1 MTSRLNASLCVANR
15 SEYARYA
22 SRFAPCQP
30 GDSPVSVLAPLY
42 PRAVNAPET
51 IRNLRLV
58 GKSYGGGAIKVEP
71 RNLERLAI
79 PEALA
84 SRLAAGP
91 PAGASRLPLR

>member
-1 MTSRLNASLCVANR
+1 MVA
-15 SEYARYA
+15 YAIRGD
-22 SRFAPCQP
+22 AP
-30 GDSPVSVLAPLY
+30 VLFDP
-42 PRAVNAPET
+42 AVGEGAFLE
-51 IRNLRLV
+51 
-58 GKSYGGGAIKVEP
+58 SYGGGAIKVEP